1 MNTILV
7 EWKRL
12 HDDIFAFDDN
22 KHPHYQNVKR
32 AIEAVEALR
41 TFIQASLPVIDTWL
55 QTYLDAN
62 RTELFLKFWLHHG
75 TLHADVYMDR
85 RAVLDVY
92 PEFAQQWTTA
102 IPALVGTTNTT
113 LEDADRH
120 ITDYFNQKDPSNCD
134 VEEILAHHKDKRC
147 ESNGWFCW
155 YCEDVEH
162 FWDSHLKNQLK
173 ASTNLFLNKSLQPA
187 FLEAMVHR
195 SVPIPADWHPP
206 TLRFDEYRGSYG
218 YNNRPRQAFFTKEE
232 LIHDAQERRESY
244 KKDGKTP
251 YQCMREVLERVKY
264 DDVWRLAYGMKTEF
278 DAFRFFWAYSSV
290 IRQVIEHDGA
300 RCREIQELF

>member
-1 MNTILV
+1 MNNILV
-7 EWKRL
+7 EGKRL
-12 HDDIFAFDDN
+12 HDDISAFDDN

-32 AIEAVEALR
+32 AIMALEALR
-41 TFIQASLPVIDTWL
+41 AFIQASLPVIDAWL

-75 TLHADVYMDR
+75 TLHADVYIDR
-85 RAVLDVY
+85 RVVLDVY
-92 PEFAQQWTTA
+92 PEFAQQWTATV
-102 IPALVGTTNTT
+102 PALVGTTNTT
-113 LEDADRH
+113 LEDADRQ
-120 ITDYFNQKDPSNCD
+120 ITDYFNQRDPSNCD
-134 VEEILAHHKDKRC
+134 IEEILAHHKDKRC

-162 FWDSHLKNQLK
+162 AWDSHLKNQLK

-187 FLEAMVHR
+187 FFVAMAHHQV
-195 SVPIPADWHPP
+195 PADWRPP
-206 TLRFDEYRGSYG
+206 VERFDEYRGSYRPEH
-218 YNNRPRQAFFTKEE
+218 RPRQAVFTNED
-232 LIHDAQERRESY
+232 LLQDAQRRREPY

-251 YQCMREVLERVKY
+251 YQCMKEVLERVKY
-264 DDVWRLAYGMKTEF
+264 DDVWRLEYGMKTEF

-290 IRQVIEHDGA
+290 IRQVIDLDGA